1 MKNEFGY
8 IDDKPFKE
16 CDTDKQIFST
26 ITIDDEGLEFKVNGI
41 NKFSLFDIEKMPKA
55 IYAVD
60 NKLTAITALRMNIT
74 NSNLTAISSSILKSD
89 LYFIKQGLLEEGEKI
104 KHFTTQTKIREICY
118 YNDSIRRIFIND
130 SIESKYKLIGN
141 SLKYIK
147 ISGKKTKNDKIGE
160 LIVDNGNVLEV
171 FLSKGFIHNH
181 QYSGNEQIV
190 IKDNSHFILKF
201 KKGIL
206 FDEAYKYILLLDSI
220 IYLMT
225 FLKRR
230 HKRLIIKDFMTVSI
244 GKGSEPNS

>member
-104 KHFTTQTKIREICY
+104 NILQH
-118 YNDSIRRIFIND
+118 
-130 SIESKYKLIGN
+130 KL
-141 SLKYIK
+141 K
-147 ISGKKTKNDKIGE
+147 
-160 LIVDNGNVLEV
+160 
-171 FLSKGFIHNH
+171 
-181 QYSGNEQIV
+181 
-190 IKDNSHFILKF
+190 
-201 KKGIL
+201 
-206 FDEAYKYILLLDSI
+206 
-220 IYLMT
+220 
-225 FLKRR
+225 
-230 HKRLIIKDFMTVSI
+230 
-244 GKGSEPNS
+244 